1 MAEQH
6 STLGRRVT
14 KSRACHERNLKVR
27 KGNISRMIKDPDH
40 SHFDRTIYDTVPWIN
55 IQGQAH
61 WWAGEE
67 RERWK
72 LRRKPSWGGWPGLKG
87 AQRVQPGQQHQR
99 GLRHHY
105 SPVIEATALP
115 GYHPNS

>member
-27 KGNISRMIKDPDH
+27 KGNISRMIKDPDY

-55 IQGQAH
+55 IQGQ
-61 WWAGEE
+61 WLLKAGFEINTPI
-67 RERWK
+67 K
-72 LRRKPSWGGWPGLKG
+72 V
-87 AQRVQPGQQHQR
+87 RVMEGC
-99 GLRHHY
+99 LVLTVE
-105 SPVIEATALP
+105 S
-115 GYHPNS
+115 